1 VAYLRP
7 FGAIAYAHIPSNLN
21 LSKLFPRSVKVSLL
35 GYYGH
40 NGYKLLERSTGTI
53 FKSRDVIFKEGET
66 HYAKQPT
73 SVIFT
78 DDTDPFSYQCY
89 NSNSVPDKIDIP
101 STSTIPK
108 ETLVKTIPQEIAPRP
123 FPITELHENR
133 EHINSSISEHKDM
146 NSENGNQVENENQEV
161 LPVPRRSQRIPKAN
175 NHLIESRE
183 YLNRSYAFT
192 TDTNEWTPKTYTK
205 AMRRPDLWWEPMVKE
220 FEILKER
227 EVFELV
233 PRPLG
238 KNVVGC
244 KWVYAIKWNDN
255 GEIERRKARM
265 VVKGFT
271 QVIGEDYDETYDS
284 VACLESVRLLCA
296 IAASRRLCLWQLDF
310 VSAFLNSD
318 SSFEVYME

>member
-1 VAYLRP
+1 
-7 FGAIAYAHIPSNLN
+7 
-21 LSKLFPRSVKVSLL
+21 VKVSLL

-40 NGYKLLERSTGTI
+40 DGYKLLERSTGTI
-53 FKSRDVIFKEGET
+53 FKSRDIIFEEGET
-66 HYAKQPT
+66 HYTKQPT

-78 DDTDPFSYQCY
+78 DDTDPFPYQRH
-89 NSNSVPDKIDIP
+89 NSNSVPDNVDIP

-123 FPITELHENR
+123 LLITELHENR
-133 EHINSSISEHKDM
+133 EHINSSISEHEDM

-161 LPVPRRSQRIPKAN
+161 LPVPRRSQRIPKPSN
-175 NHLIESRE
+175 RLIESCE
-183 YLNRSYAFT
+183 YLNRSHAFT
-192 TDTNEWTPKTYTK
+192 TDTNKWTPKTYTE

-220 FEILKER
+220 FEILKEQ

-265 VVKGFT
+265 VAKGFT
-271 QVIGEDYDETYDS
+271 QVIGEDYDETYTS
-284 VACLESVRLLCA
+284 VAHLES
-296 IAASRRLCLWQLDF
+296 I
-310 VSAFLNSD
+310 
-318 SSFEVYME
+318 